1 MKKISKKSLLLWRIR
16 LSAITLVFAVSAF
29 LLPTLLRSVAFVLLT
44 AVFFALF
51 FIYYPIKYKS
61 FFYKIEENA
70 LIIKSGVFYKSEKS
84 IPLDSIQYI
93 SFVATP
99 IEQLIGVKT
108 AVIFTAGAMTLISAI
123 DKHDDL

>member
-61 FFYKIEENA
+61 FFYKIEESA

-108 AVIFTAGAMTLISAI
+108 AVIFTAGAVTLISAI

>member
-108 AVIFTAGAMTLISAI
+108 AVIFTAGAMTLIGAI

>member
-1 MKKISKKSLLLWRIR
+1 MV
-16 LSAITLVFAVSAF
+16 TVVFAVSAF

-44 AVFFALF
+44 TVFFALF

-61 FFYKIEENA
+61 FFYKIDGNA